1 MTKFIKIYDNWGKF
15 FVLNVANIICVRKFD
30 GTDPD
35 FAGCKSIIEY
45 GSGFIDN
52 IYMSVDVQDFY
63 EEFLQ

>member
-30 GTDPD
+30 GTDED
-35 FAGCKSIIEY
+35 FKGCKSVVEY
-45 GSGFIDN
+45 GSGFMDN
-52 IYMSVDVQDFY
+52 IYMSIDVQAFY